1 MLYIEDVNK
10 ILGENYKDTDCVQS
24 VIQGSSST
32 VYHVANKYT
41 VKVCKKNY
49 KEEKEAL
56 ERLKGKEY
64 VPEIYGFNDSLKI
77 IVMEK
82 LNGVFFKDYINIHD
96 ELPPNFISS
105 WYDMRITM
113 LETLCYDYDDKLS
126 ELCWIDGQMKKVDYG
141 QVDCSSDEEVIIQ
154 LYDRRKRSLKEEKL
168 KLLENDEEEWN
179 RLTEELIRKFVPI
192 SLIENYRKS
201 L

>member
-1 MLYIEDVNK
+1 MLYIEEVNK
-10 ILGENYKDTDCVQS
+10 ILDEKYKDSDCVES
-24 VIQGSSST
+24 VIQGSCST
-32 VYHVANKYT
+32 VYHVDNKYT
-41 VKVCKKNY
+41 VKVCKENY

-56 ERLKGKEY
+56 ERLKGKEF

-82 LNGVFFKDYINIHD
+82 LNGEFFKDYIYIHD

-113 LETLCYDYDDKLS
+113 LETLCYDYDEKLS

-141 QVDCSSDEEVIIQ
+141 QTDCYSDQESIIQ
-154 LYDRRKRSLKEEKL
+154 LCDRRIRSLKEKKL
-168 KLLENDEEEWN
+168 KLLENDDEEWN
-179 RLTEELIRKFVPI
+179 KLTDELIRKSVPI